1 MHIFFKTVIASSV
14 ALALSSP
21 AFAFKFE
28 NESGTVKGSL
38 DSQLTLG
45 FGKRLANQDCA
56 LIGDPGTSCAPGGAQ
71 QWTVGDDGDQN
82 YKKGQLF
89 SAYLKGTHE
98 LLLRFPDSWKFM
110 ARGTWL
116 YDAKA
121 LDTQRTEIYR
131 DAADQLAHDVRLLDL
146 WVSKDF
152 QLGDNSARVRAGNQ
166 VVSWGESIFIPGGI
180 NSTNALDLQKLN
192 IPGTQL
198 KEAVIPAPLVSFA
211 TGLARGLNLEAY
223 YQFGFNT
230 NRLAPVGSYFNAGDA
245 FGKGWQNGL
254 VNGGPA
260 NVGVQKYE
268 HKPDGGGQWG
278 LALHYKPEGLQA
290 DFGFYAMNYHDKMP
304 NVVLNSVGAL
314 ELEYLKNRQLYGI
327 STNFALG
334 NWSLGGELSYRPKDA
349 IALSPV
355 GGAGCGVGQPCH
367 LSKDGQKYQLHLTA
381 QLQLTPGDYG
391 PILNVINAD
400 TAYLTAEVVGIRYP
414 GVKKDKRWTINGVVY
429 GPSAGGLPWLD
440 GSGGTAFPTNVTG
453 VQGTANSVGAVV
465 DFNWTYDNKLIS
477 GWQVTPGV
485 TLFKAIDGY
494 TPNVFGNFQKGAGS
508 TNFYVLFNQNPA
520 VWQAGLNYTV
530 FYGDRTA
537 QPLRDRDFIGGFITR
552 NF

>member
-1 MHIFFKTVIASSV
+1 MHIFYRSIISACV
-14 ALALSSP
+14 AMAFASP
-21 AFAFKFE
+21 ALAFKFE
-28 NESGTVKGSL
+28 TESGSIKGSL

-45 FGKRLANQDCA
+45 FGKRLGRQDCA
-56 LIGDPGTSCAPGGAQ
+56 LVGDPNTAPCTGATAQ
-71 QWTVGDDGDQN
+71 QWTVGDDGNLN
-82 YKKGQLF
+82 YNKGSLF

-98 LLLRFPDSWKFM
+98 LLLQFPDSWKFM

-121 LDTQRTEIYR
+121 LDTARTELHK

-152 QLGDNSARVRAGNQ
+152 QINDKAARVRLGNQ

-192 IPGTQL
+192 VPGTQL
-198 KEAVIPAPLVSFA
+198 KEAVIPAPMVSFA
-211 TGLARGLNLEAY
+211 TGLGHGMNLEAY

-260 NVGVQKYE
+260 DVGVEKYE
-268 HKPDGGGQWG
+268 HKPNGNGQWG
-278 LALHYKPEGLQA
+278 LALHYKPEAIQA

-304 NVVLNSVGAL
+304 NVLLNDVGAL
-314 ELEYLKNRQLYGI
+314 ELEYLKNRQLYGV
-327 STNFALG
+327 STNFNLG

-355 GGAGCGVGQPCH
+355 GGVGCGIGTPCH
-367 LSKDGQKYQLHLTA
+367 LSTDGKKYQLHLTA
-381 QLQLTPGDYG
+381 QLQLTPGDHG
-391 PILNVINAD
+391 PVLNVLNAD

-414 GVKKDKRWTINGVVY
+414 GVSNDKRYTIGGVVY
-429 GPSAGGLPWLD
+429 GPSAGGLPWL
-440 GSGGTAFPTNVTG
+440 SGGTAFPANVTG
-453 VQGTANSVGAVV
+453 VKGSANSAGAVV
-465 DFNWTYDNKLIS
+465 DFNWTYDSRLIS

-485 TLFKAIDGY
+485 TFFKALDGY
-494 TPNVFGNFQKGAGS
+494 TPNVFGNFMKGAGS
-508 TNFYVLFNQNPA
+508 TNVYVLFNQNPA
-520 VWQAGLNYTV
+520 VWQAGLNYTA
-530 FYGDRTA
+530 FYGGRTE